1 MANMLPSLSVAGSRL
16 SWQMSC
22 FQGLSE
28 EEVNPKFFS
37 QDRILY
43 TGLPLP
49 VEVPGFLCCIDTHGI
64 LSSMLAK
71 QTLQVKKQEVHDIFL
86 QFERFH
92 VFTDS

>member
-1 MANMLPSLSVAGSRL
+1 MLPSLSVAGPRL

-28 EEVNPKFFS
+28 EEVTPKFFS

-49 VEVPGFLCCIDTHGI
+49 VEVAGFLCCIDTNRI

-71 QTLQVKKQEVHDIFL
+71 QILQVKKQEVHDIFL